1 MPTRSFLGWESKI
14 AERPHLVLDLRLGRR
29 QHNARDF
36 FPLFFCERNREYSYA
51 MQGQIPVAVCG
62 RARSLPVS
70 PLVLC
75 VEEAVRGPA
84 GAGAG
89 TGSRLTG
96 WEQAPE
102 DTTSSRGGNGRS
114 SRAVAR
120 ASGRRQARRA
130 HPRTGTGTRR
140 RSSSRRAG
148 GRPSHCA
155 KAEPPYGSNPTL
167 PHARRT
173 VLPHRQ

>member
-1 MPTRSFLGWESKI
+1 
-14 AERPHLVLDLRLGRR
+14 
-29 QHNARDF
+29 
-36 FPLFFCERNREYSYA
+36 

-173 VLPHRQ
+173 VLPHRQWSSHSTSPRPHHLHFFLSFRGWLTSGVSLAPTLGFTNTPLNPWRLC

>member
-1 MPTRSFLGWESKI
+1 
-14 AERPHLVLDLRLGRR
+14 
-29 QHNARDF
+29 
-36 FPLFFCERNREYSYA
+36 

-62 RARSLPVS
+62 RARSLRVS

-89 TGSRLTG
+89 TGNRLTG

-130 HPRTGTGTRR
+130 HPRPGRAADHPTAQKLNRR
-140 RSSSRRAG
+140 MV
-148 GRPSHCA
+148 PT
-155 KAEPPYGSNPTL
+155 PP
-167 PHARRT
+167 
-173 VLPHRQ
+173 LPHRQWSSHSTSLHFFFLSAGD